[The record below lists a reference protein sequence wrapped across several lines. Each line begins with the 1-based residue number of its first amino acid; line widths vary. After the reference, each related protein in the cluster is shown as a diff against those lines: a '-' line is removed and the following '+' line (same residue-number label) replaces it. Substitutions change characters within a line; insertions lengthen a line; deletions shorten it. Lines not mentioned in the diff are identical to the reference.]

1 MTKKRFLAEDILGIL
16 RPIEKANFLAN
27 DILVTL

>member
-1 MTKKRFLAEDILGIL
+1 MTRKRFLEEDILGIL